1 VDTRS
6 KILPWKEALHLL
18 HPSSDVQVVTGYFDP
33 LLAAH
38 AGRLR
43 ELSAGGSKLLVIVT
57 HPPNPLLP
65 ACARAEL
72 LAALSVV
79 DLVTVAPPDARLLF
93 PEGLRL
99 IREEARDTA
108 RTREL
113 VRHVH
118 RRHGVRQTVADG

>member
-6 KILPWKEALHLL
+6 KILPWEEALHLL
-18 HPSSDVQVVTGYFDP
+18 HPSSDVRIVTGYFDP

-38 AGRLR
+38 AARLR
-43 ELSAGGSKLLVIVT
+43 ELSAADSQLLVIVT

-79 DLVTVAPPDARLLF
+79 DLVTVAPSDAPLMFPD
-93 PEGLRL
+93 GLRL
-99 IREEARDTA
+99 IREEAHDAA

-118 RRHGVRQTVADG
+118 RRHGERQAVADG